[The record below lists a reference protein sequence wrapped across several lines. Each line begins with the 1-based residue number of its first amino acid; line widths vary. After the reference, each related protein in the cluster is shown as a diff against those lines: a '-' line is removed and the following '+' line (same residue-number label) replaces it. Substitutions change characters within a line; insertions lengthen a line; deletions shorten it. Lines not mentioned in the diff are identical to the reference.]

1 MTFNI
6 RVSGIYGFQFHGFNH
21 TNEEVAAYIILWIYG
36 LLMSHVSVT

>member
-21 TNEEVAAYIILWIYG
+21 TKAEVAVYVVLGI
-36 LLMSHVSVT
+36 